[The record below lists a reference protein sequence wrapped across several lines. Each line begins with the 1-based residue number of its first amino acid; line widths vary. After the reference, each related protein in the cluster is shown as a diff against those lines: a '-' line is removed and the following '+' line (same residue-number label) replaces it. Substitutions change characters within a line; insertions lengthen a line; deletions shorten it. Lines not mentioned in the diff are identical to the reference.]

1 MISRENIH
9 SSILEL
15 LKMNLGHKFSEYQIP
30 PPVFVTMEGMFLEF
44 DQELKSIKT
53 RFPVL
58 EKYTNPYGFL
68 QGGIIT
74 ALIDNTIGP
83 LSILI
88 APPNLTRS
96 LEIKFSSPI
105 TLGTK
110 YITVFAKFIDRSGS
124 KIRFNAVVRDPNDKK
139 IASAKA
145 THWII
150 KNDELQGNEHQ
161 KPC

>member
-1 MISRENIH
+1 MISRKNVH

-15 LKMNLGHKFSEYQIP
+15 LKINLGHKFQEHQII
-30 PPVFVTMEGMFLEF
+30 PPVFITMEGEF
-44 DQELKSIKT
+44 IELDQELKSIKT

-88 APPNLTRS
+88 APPSVTRS
-96 LEIKFSSPI
+96 LEVKFSSPI
-105 TLGTK
+105 TLETK
-110 YITVFAKFIDRSGS
+110 YITVLVKFVERTGN
-124 KIRFNAVVRDPNDKK
+124 KIYFNAVVRDPSEKK

-145 THWII
+145 IHWII
-150 KNDELQGNEHQ
+150 K
-161 KPC
+161 